1 MLLRNLIYL
10 ELDKHFGQRVQSLA
24 KPVCAI
30 RCGTA
35 KIENPQD
42 CETGFPYRSLHCDD
56 VATMPACTFR
66 KPRYRRNFI
75 GTANSVPIQRNAM
88 RILIVEDDP
97 MIGAGIRTGLR
108 QDGYTADWARDGNS
122 AELAV
127 ATNEYD
133 AILLDLGLPGRSGLE
148 LLAQWR
154 RKRNTVPILII
165 TARDSVEDRIAGLD
179 TGADDYLVKPF
190 DLNELAARLRALLR
204 RRSGRA
210 TPVIEHGPLHLDPAT
225 HEVRL
230 NGTAVKLSGREFA
243 LLHALLQAPGVPL
256 SRSQLE
262 DRLYGWEEEI
272 GSNAVEVHIHALR
285 RKIGSELI
293 RNVRGVGYMVPRQA

>member
-1 MLLRNLIYL
+1 
-10 ELDKHFGQRVQSLA
+10 
-24 KPVCAI
+24 
-30 RCGTA
+30 
-35 KIENPQD
+35 
-42 CETGFPYRSLHCDD
+42 
-56 VATMPACTFR
+56 
-66 KPRYRRNFI
+66 
-75 GTANSVPIQRNAM
+75 M

-97 MIGAGIRTGLR
+97 MIGASIRTGLR

-148 LLAQWR
+148 LLTQWR

-190 DLNELAARLRALLR
+190 ALNELAARLRALLR

-210 TPVIEHGPLHLDPAT
+210 TPVIEHGPLQLDPAT

-230 NGTAVKLSGREFA
+230 NGNPIKLSGREFA

-262 DRLYGWEEEI
+262 DRLYGWDEEI

-285 RKIGSELI
+285 RKIGSDLI
-293 RNVRGVGYMVPRQA
+293 RNVRGVGYMVPKRP

>member
-1 MLLRNLIYL
+1 
-10 ELDKHFGQRVQSLA
+10 
-24 KPVCAI
+24 
-30 RCGTA
+30 
-35 KIENPQD
+35 
-42 CETGFPYRSLHCDD
+42 
-56 VATMPACTFR
+56 
-66 KPRYRRNFI
+66 
-75 GTANSVPIQRNAM
+75 M

-97 MIGAGIRTGLR
+97 MIGASIRTGLR

-127 ATNEYD
+127 AANEYD

-154 RKRNTVPILII
+154 RKRNAVPILII

-179 TGADDYLVKPF
+179 GGADDYLVKPF

-210 TPVIEHGPLHLDPAT
+210 TPVIEHGPLQLDPAT

-230 NGTAVKLSGREFA
+230 NGNEIRLSGREFA
-243 LLHALLQAPGVPL
+243 LLHALLQVPGVPL

-293 RNVRGVGYMVPRQA
+293 RNVRGVGYMVPRPA

>member
-1 MLLRNLIYL
+1 
-10 ELDKHFGQRVQSLA
+10 
-24 KPVCAI
+24 
-30 RCGTA
+30 
-35 KIENPQD
+35 
-42 CETGFPYRSLHCDD
+42 
-56 VATMPACTFR
+56 
-66 KPRYRRNFI
+66 
-75 GTANSVPIQRNAM
+75 M

-122 AELAV
+122 AEVAV

-154 RKRNTVPILII
+154 RKRNMVPILII

-179 TGADDYLVKPF
+179 AGADDYLVKPF

-225 HEVRL
+225 HEVHL

-243 LLHALLQAPGVPL
+243 LLHALLQVPGVPL

-272 GSNAVEVHIHALR
+272 GSNAIEVHIHALR

>member
-1 MLLRNLIYL
+1 M
-10 ELDKHFGQRVQSLA
+10 RV
-24 KPVCAI
+24 
-30 RCGTA
+30 
-35 KIENPQD
+35 
-42 CETGFPYRSLHCDD
+42 
-56 VATMPACTFR
+56 
-66 KPRYRRNFI
+66 
-75 GTANSVPIQRNAM
+75 
-88 RILIVEDDP
+88 LIVEDDP
-97 MIGAGIRTGLR
+97 MIGASIRTGLR
-108 QDGYTADWARDGNS
+108 QDGYTADWARDGNC
-122 AELAV
+122 AEAAV

-154 RKRNTVPILII
+154 RKKNTVPILVI
-165 TARDSVEDRIAGLD
+165 TARDSVDDRIAGLD

-225 HEVRL
+225 REVRL
-230 NGTAVKLSGREFA
+230 NGAAVKLSGREFA

-285 RKIGSELI
+285 RKLGSELI
-293 RNVRGVGYMVPRQA
+293 RNVRGVGYLVPRQA

>member
-1 MLLRNLIYL
+1 
-10 ELDKHFGQRVQSLA
+10 
-24 KPVCAI
+24 
-30 RCGTA
+30 
-35 KIENPQD
+35 
-42 CETGFPYRSLHCDD
+42 
-56 VATMPACTFR
+56 
-66 KPRYRRNFI
+66 
-75 GTANSVPIQRNAM
+75 M

-97 MIGAGIRTGLR
+97 MIGTGIRTGLR
-108 QDGYTADWARDGNS
+108 QDGYTADWARDSNS

-210 TPVIEHGPLHLDPAT
+210 TPVIEHGPLYLDPAT

-243 LLHALLQAPGVPL
+243 LLHALLQVPGVPL

-293 RNVRGVGYMVPRQA
+293 RNVRGVGYMVPRQP

>member
-1 MLLRNLIYL
+1 
-10 ELDKHFGQRVQSLA
+10 
-24 KPVCAI
+24 
-30 RCGTA
+30 
-35 KIENPQD
+35 
-42 CETGFPYRSLHCDD
+42 
-56 VATMPACTFR
+56 
-66 KPRYRRNFI
+66 
-75 GTANSVPIQRNAM
+75 M

-97 MIGAGIRTGLR
+97 MIGASIRTGLR

-154 RKRNTVPILII
+154 RKRNAVPILII

-179 TGADDYLVKPF
+179 GGADDYLVKPF

-210 TPVIEHGPLHLDPAT
+210 TPVIEHGPLQLDPAT

-230 NGTAVKLSGREFA
+230 NGNEIRLSGREFA
-243 LLHALLQAPGVPL
+243 LLHALLQVPGVPL

-293 RNVRGVGYMVPRQA
+293 RNVRGVGYMVPRPA

>member
-1 MLLRNLIYL
+1 
-10 ELDKHFGQRVQSLA
+10 
-24 KPVCAI
+24 
-30 RCGTA
+30 
-35 KIENPQD
+35 
-42 CETGFPYRSLHCDD
+42 
-56 VATMPACTFR
+56 
-66 KPRYRRNFI
+66 
-75 GTANSVPIQRNAM
+75 M

-122 AELAV
+122 AEVAV

-225 HEVRL
+225 HAVRL

-243 LLHALLQAPGVPL
+243 LLHALLQVPGVPL

>member
-1 MLLRNLIYL
+1 
-10 ELDKHFGQRVQSLA
+10 
-24 KPVCAI
+24 
-30 RCGTA
+30 
-35 KIENPQD
+35 
-42 CETGFPYRSLHCDD
+42 
-56 VATMPACTFR
+56 
-66 KPRYRRNFI
+66 
-75 GTANSVPIQRNAM
+75 M

-108 QDGYTADWARDGNS
+108 QDGYTADWVRDSKS

-127 ATNEYD
+127 VTNEYD
-133 AILLDLGLPGRSGLE
+133 AILLDLGLPGRSGLD

-154 RKRNTVPILII
+154 RKRNMVPILII

-190 DLNELAARLRALLR
+190 ALNELAARLRALLR

-210 TPVIEHGPLHLDPAT
+210 TPVIEHGPLHLNPAT

-230 NGTAVKLSGREFA
+230 NGNPIKLSGREFA

-293 RNVRGVGYMVPRQA
+293 RNIRGVGYMVPRQA

>member
-1 MLLRNLIYL
+1 
-10 ELDKHFGQRVQSLA
+10 
-24 KPVCAI
+24 
-30 RCGTA
+30 
-35 KIENPQD
+35 
-42 CETGFPYRSLHCDD
+42 
-56 VATMPACTFR
+56 
-66 KPRYRRNFI
+66 
-75 GTANSVPIQRNAM
+75 M

-122 AELAV
+122 AEVAV

-154 RKRNTVPILII
+154 RKRNMVPILII

-243 LLHALLQAPGVPL
+243 LLHALLQVPGVPL

>member
-1 MLLRNLIYL
+1 
-10 ELDKHFGQRVQSLA
+10 
-24 KPVCAI
+24 
-30 RCGTA
+30 
-35 KIENPQD
+35 
-42 CETGFPYRSLHCDD
+42 
-56 VATMPACTFR
+56 
-66 KPRYRRNFI
+66 
-75 GTANSVPIQRNAM
+75 M

-108 QDGYTADWARDGNS
+108 QDGYTADWARDSNS

-127 ATNEYD
+127 ATNGYD

-243 LLHALLQAPGVPL
+243 LLHALLQVPGVPL

>member
-1 MLLRNLIYL
+1 
-10 ELDKHFGQRVQSLA
+10 
-24 KPVCAI
+24 
-30 RCGTA
+30 
-35 KIENPQD
+35 
-42 CETGFPYRSLHCDD
+42 
-56 VATMPACTFR
+56 
-66 KPRYRRNFI
+66 
-75 GTANSVPIQRNAM
+75 M

-97 MIGAGIRTGLR
+97 MIGASIRTGLR

-122 AELAV
+122 AEAAV

-154 RKRNTVPILII
+154 RKKNTAPILVI
-165 TARDSVEDRIAGLD
+165 TARDSVDDRVAGLD

-225 HEVRL
+225 REVRL
-230 NGTAVKLSGREFA
+230 NGAAVKLSGREFA

-293 RNVRGVGYMVPRQA
+293 RNVRGVGYLVPRRA

>member
-1 MLLRNLIYL
+1 
-10 ELDKHFGQRVQSLA
+10 
-24 KPVCAI
+24 
-30 RCGTA
+30 
-35 KIENPQD
+35 
-42 CETGFPYRSLHCDD
+42 
-56 VATMPACTFR
+56 
-66 KPRYRRNFI
+66 
-75 GTANSVPIQRNAM
+75 M

-97 MIGAGIRTGLR
+97 MIGASIRTGLR

-122 AELAV
+122 AEVAV
-127 ATNEYD
+127 ATNDYD

-154 RKRNTVPILII
+154 RKRNAVPILII
-165 TARDSVEDRIAGLD
+165 TARDSVEDRVAGLD

-225 HEVRL
+225 REVRL
-230 NGTAVKLSGREFA
+230 NGSEIKLSGREFA

-285 RKIGSELI
+285 RKIGGEMI